1 MERTTVYLD
10 PELKRRLK
18 SAAAQAH
25 VSEARVIREA
35 LALYLTREAHVQL
48 RPLGRS
54 TDGGV
59 ADRDEETLE
68 DIGFGRQ

>member
-18 SAAAQAH
+18 NAAAQAH
-25 VSEARVIREA
+25 VSEARLIREA
-35 LALYLTREAHVQL
+35 LALYLGREVPAQL
-48 RPLGRS
+48 RPVGRS

-68 DIGFGRQ
+68 DLVFGRQ